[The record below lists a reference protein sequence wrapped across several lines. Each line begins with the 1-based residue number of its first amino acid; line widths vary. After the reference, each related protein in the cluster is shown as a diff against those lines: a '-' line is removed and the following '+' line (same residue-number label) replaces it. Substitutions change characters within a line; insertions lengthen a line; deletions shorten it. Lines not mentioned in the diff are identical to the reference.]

1 MRHDTVNRI
10 QRTLLLIS
18 FLAVA
23 GMALIGARVAGFGL
37 PGLDGLSPQ
46 GVQPGVF
53 EKNVVLVSG
62 HAGYDSGAVC
72 TDEAGE
78 VTLTEVEINAKVAEI
93 AARRLRRAGADVVIF
108 DEYDARLN
116 GLRAD
121 VFISLHADSCIDAS
135 GYKAANSINSH
146 IPAIEQRLLDCVD
159 LNYAAAT
166 ELSMHPNTVTHAMTE
181 YHAFNRIAPETP
193 GVILEMGFL
202 GGDRSL
208 LVNRPQSA
216 AKGVTDSILCFLNP
230 QPEAP
235 VGSE

>member
-23 GMALIGARVAGFGL
+23 GIALIGARVAGFGL

-46 GVQPGVF
+46 GVKPDVF
-53 EKNVVLVSG
+53 EKHVVLISG

-72 TDEAGE
+72 TNEAGE
-78 VTLTEVEINAKVAEI
+78 VTLTEAEINAGVAEL
-93 AARRLRRAGADVVIF
+93 AARRLRRAGADVEIF

-121 VFISLHADSCIDAS
+121 VLLSLHADSCIDAT
-135 GYKAANSINSH
+135 GYKAAKSIDSH
-146 IPAIEQRLLDCVD
+146 IPAIEQRLLDCID
-159 LNYAAAT
+159 ADYAAAT
-166 ELSMHPNTVTHAMTE
+166 ELLLHPNTVTHAMTQ

-208 LVNRPQSA
+208 LVNRRQIA
-216 AKGVTDSILCFLNP
+216 AKGVADSILCFFD
-230 QPEAP
+230 PEGAAL
-235 VGSE
+235 VVSE